1 VVWGWFWRGKE
12 EGLIQCHVRTIP
24 RSNRAFRAC
33 NRVAIIV
40 REIYRERF
48 ETPECC
54 SITRITILLWNA
66 SEHVGVTFMIGG
78 KISPHLGNGSLKY
91 QVISFY
97 YLFILY
103 IGTFHRVLLPRCITN
118 WRSIYFF
125 PRYLKAFRMQEISF
139 ASLSGTR
146 VQRRMRVLVLQMIF
160 LWSRPYV
167 TERSQQKSTTGLK
180 FNRGLKF
187 YRGCRFYCRDSF
199 MTQ

>member
-103 IGTFHRVLLPRCITN
+103 IGTFHRVTSTMYYQLKKHLTR
-118 WRSIYFF
+118 YFF
-125 PRYLKAFRMQEISF
+125 PRDLKAFRMWEISF
-139 ASLSGTR
+139 APLSRTR

-160 LWSRPYV
+160 LWSRSIISY
-167 TERSQQKSTTGLK
+167 RAKSTEIH
-180 FNRGLKF
+180 
-187 YRGCRFYCRDSF
+187 DS
-199 MTQ
+199 